1 MKIFFFTKS
10 FIFILFLLMACSPSN
25 HSIYKINIEKEKD
38 MQIFFAYRKD
48 AGIIISGHRGGMPD
62 GYPENSIEAFEK
74 TLQYLPA
81 FFEVDPR
88 LTRDSVIVLMH
99 DEDISRTTTGTG
111 KIGDYS
117 WKELQQF
124 NLVDR
129 KGNITPYHIPSLKE
143 AIRWSQG
150 KTVLNLDKKDVPL
163 EMMAAFLKRLNTVN
177 VMLTVHNPKQALFYY
192 KQNKNAMF
200 SAFIR
205 NMKEYKAF
213 EKAGIPWSH
222 FIAYVGPELKTEKQD
237 LYDLLHKNGVRCM
250 ISLAPNYD
258 KVKVDNERK
267 NLYKISVETSPDI
280 IESDFPIDVYQ
291 AMP

>member
-1 MKIFFFTKS
+1 M
-10 FIFILFLLMACSPSN
+10 
-25 HSIYKINIEKEKD
+25 HKINIENEKD
-38 MQIFFAYRKD
+38 MQIFFAFRND
-48 AGIIISGHRGGMPD
+48 ADILISGHRGGMPE

-88 LTRDSVIVLMH
+88 LTKDSVIVLMH
-99 DEDISRTTTGTG
+99 DDDISRTTTGSG
-111 KIGDYS
+111 KIGTYS

-129 KGNITPYHIPSLKE
+129 KGNITSYHIPSLEE
-143 AIRWSQG
+143 AIKWSKG
-150 KTVLNLDKKDVPL
+150 KTILNLDKKDVPM
-163 EMMAAFLKRLNTVN
+163 EMTAAFLKSLNTVN
-177 VMLTVHNPKQALFYY
+177 VMLTVHNPAQALFYY
-192 KQNKNAMF
+192 KQNKDAMF

-222 FIAYVGPELKTEKQD
+222 FIAYVGPQLDPKKQD

-250 ISLAPNYD
+250 ISLAPNLD
-258 KVKVDNERK
+258 KVKVDSERK
-267 NLYKISVETSPDI
+267 SLYKESVATYPDI

-291 AMP
+291 AMQGLE